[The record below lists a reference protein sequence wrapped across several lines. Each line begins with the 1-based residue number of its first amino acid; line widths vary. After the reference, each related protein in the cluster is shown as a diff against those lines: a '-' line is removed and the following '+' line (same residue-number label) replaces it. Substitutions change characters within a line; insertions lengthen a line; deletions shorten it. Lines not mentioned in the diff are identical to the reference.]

1 MTALWRD
8 LRPLLGYIG
17 LFSLCTNLLYL
28 VPALFMLQV
37 FDRVLSTGSAETLQV
52 LLAGTAV
59 ALVIMLLLDYLRASL
74 QTVLGNLVEER
85 LAPPVVTALVQRAAR
100 APHAAVGD
108 GARDVGVLKN
118 LLASNGLT
126 ALFDGP
132 WAPLY
137 LALIWTFHPAL
148 GWGALLAL
156 VLMLSLAWL
165 NDRTSRSALAALQT
179 DGRRAGAYLDSSLRN
194 AELLQALGMTA
205 PLLARWQALATRV
218 AGAHAGVARAATL
231 FGALTRSMRQAIS
244 ILMLALGAWL
254 VLTGQASP
262 GVMIAT
268 TVLLGRAVAPVEQLV
283 ASWRSLADARCAYRR
298 LAALAQ
304 EWDAGAAPQQALPCP
319 QGRIEVDNL
328 TFRAPGQER
337 PILVGVAFSLA
348 AGESL
353 AIIGPSAAGKST
365 LARLLV
371 GVWGSSTGTVRLDGA
386 DVACWPRSELGPW
399 IGYVPQDVAL
409 FDATVGENIA
419 RLGAAGG
426 ADVVAAAMRA
436 DAHEMI
442 LALPQGYDTEVGEQG
457 MRLSPGQRQRVA
469 LARALFGKPRLVV
482 LDEPNSNL
490 DGAGEVA
497 LARAVSG
504 LQGEGI
510 TTIIITH
517 RPALIAHVDKILML
531 EGGRVKCFGLA
542 AEVMKQ
548 LQRQSHSAVEQA
560 RSA

>member
-1 MTALWRD
+1 MSALWKD
-8 LRPLLGYIG
+8 LRRLLGYVA
-17 LFSLCTNLLYL
+17 LFSFCINLLYL
-28 VPALFMLQV
+28 APALFMLQV
-37 FDRVLSTGSAETLQV
+37 FDRVLPTGSVETLQV

-59 ALVIMLLLDYLRASL
+59 ALAIMLLLDYLRASL
-74 QTVLGNLVEER
+74 QAVLGNLVEER
-85 LAPPVVTALVQRAAR
+85 LAPPVVAALVQRAAR
-100 APHAAVGD
+100 APNAASAD
-108 GARDVGVLKN
+108 GVRDVGILKN
-118 LLASNGLT
+118 LLASNGLS
-126 ALFDGP
+126 ALFDAP

-137 LALIWTFHPAL
+137 LALIWAFHPAL

-156 VLMLSLAWL
+156 MLMLALAWL
-165 NDRTSRSALAALQT
+165 NDRATRSALAALQA
-179 DGRRAGAYLDSSLRN
+179 DGRHAGCYLDSSLRN
-194 AELLQALGMTA
+194 AELLQALGMTEA
-205 PLLARWQALATRV
+205 LLARWQALRERV
-218 AGAHAGVARAATL
+218 ASAHASAARAGTL
-231 FGALTRSMRQAIS
+231 FGALTRSTRQAIS

-262 GVMIAT
+262 GIMIAT

-283 ASWRSLADARCAYRR
+283 ANWRTLADARAAYSR
-298 LAALAQ
+298 LAQLSQ
-304 EWDAGAAPQQALPCP
+304 ECGTATLQQTLPCP
-319 QGRIEVDNL
+319 QGRVTVDSL
-328 TFRAPGQER
+328 SFRAPGLER
-337 PILVGVAFSLA
+337 PILVNLGFSLA

-371 GVWGSSTGTVRLDGA
+371 GVWASSTGTVRLDGA
-386 DVACWPRSELGPW
+386 DVACWPRAELGPW

-419 RLGAAGG
+419 RLGPAGG

-436 DAHEMI
+436 DAHDMI

-457 MRLSPGQRQRVA
+457 LRLSPGQRQRVA

-504 LQGEGI
+504 LQNDGV
-510 TTIIITH
+510 TTIIVTH
-517 RPALIAHVDKILML
+517 RPALIAHVDKILVL
-531 EGGRVKCFGLA
+531 EGGRIKRFGPA
-542 AEVMKQ
+542 ADVMKE
-548 LQRQSHSAVEQA
+548 LQRQSQSAVDRAQ
-560 RSA
+560 SA

>member
-8 LRPLLGYIG
+8 LRPLLGYIA
-17 LFSLCTNLLYL
+17 LFSFCTNLLYL
-28 VPALFMLQV
+28 APALFMLQV
-37 FDRVLSTGSAETLQV
+37 FDRVLSTGSVETLQV
-52 LLAGTAV
+52 LLAGTVV
-59 ALVIMLLLDYLRASL
+59 ALAIMLLLDYLRASL
-74 QTVLGNLVEER
+74 QAVLGNLVEER
-85 LAPPVVTALVQRAAR
+85 LAPGVIEALVQRAAH
-100 APHAAVGD
+100 APHALQTEGV
-108 GARDVGVLKN
+108 RDVGLLKN

-126 ALFDGP
+126 ALFDAP

-137 LALIWTFHPAL
+137 LALIWAFHPAL

-156 VLMLSLAWL
+156 TLMLALAWL
-165 NDRTSRSALAALQT
+165 NDRTSRGALEALQK
-179 DGRRAGAYLDSSLRN
+179 DGQRAGRYVESSLRN
-194 AELLQALGMTA
+194 AELLQALGMTGA
-205 PLLARWQALATRV
+205 LLARWEALQGRLTAAQGGAAR
-218 AGAHAGVARAATL
+218 AGAV

-283 ASWRSLADARCAYRR
+283 GSWRSLVDARAAYRR
-298 LAALAQ
+298 LAALTREFGA
-304 EWDAGAAPQQALPCP
+304 AAPQQALPCP
-319 QGRIEVDNL
+319 QGRIEVDSL
-328 TFRAPGQER
+328 SFRAPGLER

-371 GVWGSSTGTVRLDGA
+371 GVWGSPTGTVRLDGA
-386 DVACWPRSELGPW
+386 DVAYWPRTELGPW

-419 RLGAAGG
+419 RLGAGGG

-504 LQGEGI
+504 LQNDGV

-517 RPALIAHVDKILML
+517 RPALIAHVDKILVL
-531 EGGRVKCFGLA
+531 EGGRVKRFGPA
-542 AEVMKQ
+542 AEVMKE
-548 LQRQSHSAVEQA
+548 LQRQSQGALDQAQSA
-560 RSA
+560 